1 MFQGCNFL
9 VKLAR
14 FVLCAENLFICAKQC
29 CWNLKYYLLCGCLSN
44 SESRLV
50 VGFRP
55 RVTSTGVFV
64 ENPDTLYPNVWSL
77 KEVSS
82 AANKAIGLC
91 GFIIFT

>member
-1 MFQGCNFL
+1 M
-9 VKLAR
+9 R
-14 FVLCAENLFICAKQC
+14 TSLFALY
-29 CWNLKYYLLCGCLSN
+29 NALFDLKYYLLCGCLSN
-44 SESRLV
+44 SESRPV

-77 KEVSS
+77 KEVSG

-91 GFIIFT
+91 GFITFT